1 MNLLCVIRC
10 SKKYLF
16 VLYAPGFGTL
26 MPLGHMD
33 FYPNGGQVQPGC
45 PPPIKTT
52 VEELLTLRFSGKIH
66 I

>member
-1 MNLLCVIRC
+1 
-10 SKKYLF
+10 
-16 VLYAPGFGTL
+16 

-52 VEELLTLRFSGKIH
+52 VEELLTLKFSGKFH
-66 I
+66 ILDIEIQVILVRSQQCL